1 MAKKAVHLEDV
12 FLTAHRKKLFQSV
25 QKYQRVIFIEALR
38 KGQNWKTAM
47 QDAGITCQF
56 AAIEVYYRNS
66 HVVTQRVLVAPE
78 KVR

>member
-1 MAKKAVHLEDV
+1 MAKKSQHHEDP
-12 FLTAHRKKLFQSV
+12 FLTAHRKRLFQRV

-38 KGQNWKTAM
+38 KGQNWETAM
-47 QDAGITCQF
+47 KDAGITCKF

-66 HVVTQRVLVAPE
+66 HVVTQRVLVAKE